1 MEGLAVENCSQ
12 DPGIL
17 KAALLCGVAECCLA
31 ELAGSHVVGHVRP
44 HQHRNIVA
52 QQLPQG
58 VRAEV
63 ELVVLEVQTS
73 FDQTNGN
80 RCVFDNVN
88 HSCHRPWDKLVWHNP
103 HQDVG
108 IACSTAGVWVCHY
121 GCRKLDTRK
130 ILDILMLLI
139 DDLHQGSLLL
149 ACRALHLLIEDPHL
163 DSLIE
168 EPWLALHVVPD
179 DLGNSAS
186 PISTSHNANL
196 LGSITSFQH
205 RGGAQQL

>member
-1 MEGLAVENCSQ
+1 MEGLAMEKSSQ
-12 DPGIL
+12 NPSIF
-17 KAALLCGVAECCLA
+17 KAALLCGITNRCFTK
-31 ELAGSHVVGHVRP
+31 LAGSHVVGHVCA
-44 HQHRNIVA
+44 HQHRDVMA
-52 QQLPQG
+52 QKLPQS
-58 VRAEV
+58 VRAKV

-73 FDQTNGN
+73 FDQTDGN

-88 HSCHRPWDKLVWHNP
+88 HSRHCPWDKLVWHNP

>member
-1 MEGLAVENCSQ
+1 MEGLAMEKSSQ
-12 DPGIL
+12 NPSIF
-17 KAALLCGVAECCLA
+17 KAALLCGITNRCFTK
-31 ELAGSHVVGHVRP
+31 LAGSHVVGHVCA
-44 HQHRNIVA
+44 HQHRDVMA
-52 QQLPQG
+52 QKLPQS
-58 VRAEV
+58 VRAKV

-108 IACSTAGVWVCHY
+108 IARGIARIWICHY
-121 GCRKLDTRK
+121 GRGKLDARK
-130 ILDILMLLI
+130 ILDVFMQVI
-139 DDLHQGSLLL
+139 DDLHQRPLLL
-149 ACRALHLLIEDPHL
+149 ACRAIHLLIKHPHL